1 LQIDQRRIARL
12 QGLLSWAV
20 EFVER
25 EVKCL
30 VDSNRDPKT
39 GDCDGA
45 NRFAFATQPDCA
57 MIGFQT
63 NERRVRF
70 VLPIPRSERQSHAK
84 FEQRRRAEAIAVC
97 KTAKI
102 SGY

>member
-1 LQIDQRRIARL
+1 MSYADNTAVPVSRTREHIERILKRY
-12 QGLLSWAV
+12 
-20 EFVER
+20 
-25 EVKCL
+25 
-30 VDSNRDPKT
+30 
-39 GDCDGA
+39 GA

-84 FEQRRRAEAIAVC
+84 FAQRRRAEAIAVC

-102 SGY
+102 SGH